1 MLHEELISLKQLVL
15 QEREVRFTQAF
26 LAWQR
31 DGQLFTWSGS
41 VRGAAFEGIL
51 ADAEEMSLAATSL
64 DGRTVSGR
72 VVVLRP
78 EVLDGLLAFVGVG
91 PLIVAGREL

>member
-31 DGQLFTWSGS
+31 DGQLFT
-41 VRGAAFEGIL
+41 
-51 ADAEEMSLAATSL
+51 
-64 DGRTVSGR
+64 
-72 VVVLRP
+72 
-78 EVLDGLLAFVGVG
+78 
-91 PLIVAGREL
+91 